1 MRVDGWLDAR
11 RLLVVRLDNVGDLVL
26 LSPALPALR
35 EALPAAE
42 ITLLATPAGSQVAP
56 LLPWVDDVI
65 SRSVVWQDVSGRMPF
80 DPTREQALVETL
92 RERRFDAAL
101 IFTSFSQSPFPPAYA
116 CYLAGIPLRAGES
129 KEFGGSIL
137 SHAAPPLPV
146 DAHQAERNLHLI
158 ESVGVAV
165 RRRELELRVPS
176 LAQADADILLHR
188 HGIDPRAPFV
198 LLAPGASCAA
208 RRYDGARFADAA
220 CIVAE
225 RSGLPVVVAGSER
238 ERPLVDEIAGRMRDG
253 VRVASIAGETTI
265 PELAAVI
272 GRSALVLANDSG
284 PMHIADALRR
294 PMVILFS
301 GTELERQWEP
311 RSAPAVLL
319 RRQTSCAPCYGFT
332 CPYEMQCLDIGPSE
346 VATAA
351 LRLLAAAQPAPC
363 RQLAAA

>member
-1 MRVDGWLDAR
+1 MRAEGWLDAR

-26 LSPALPALR
+26 LSPALRALR

-65 SRSVVWQDVSGRMPF
+65 SRSVVWQDASGSMAF
-80 DPTREQALVETL
+80 DPAREQALIKTL
-92 RERRFDAAL
+92 RARRFGAAL
-101 IFTSFSQSPFPPAYA
+101 IFTSFSQSPLPPAYV
-116 CYLAGIPLRAGES
+116 CYLAGIALRAGES
-129 KEFGGSIL
+129 KEFGGSVL
-137 SHAAPPLPV
+137 SHAARSMP
-146 DAHQAERNLHLI
+146 DDTHQAERNLQLI
-158 ESVGVAV
+158 ESVGFAV
-165 RRRELELRVPS
+165 RRRDLELRVPS
-176 LAQADADILLHR
+176 LALADADILLHR
-188 HGIDPRAPFV
+188 HGVDPRAPFV

-208 RRYDGARFADAA
+208 RRYDAARFADAA
-220 CIVAE
+220 RIVAE
-225 RSGLPVVVAGSER
+225 QSGLPVVVAGSER
-238 ERPLVDEIAGRMRDG
+238 ERLLADQIVARMAGA
-253 VRVASIAGETTI
+253 RVASIAGETTI

-319 RRQTSCAPCYGFT
+319 RRETPCSPCYGFT
-332 CPYEMQCLDIGPSE
+332 CPYEMQCLDIAPAE
-346 VATAA
+346 VAAAA
-351 LRLLAAAQPAPC
+351 LRLLAGAQSAPYQ
-363 RQLAAA
+363 RLAAA